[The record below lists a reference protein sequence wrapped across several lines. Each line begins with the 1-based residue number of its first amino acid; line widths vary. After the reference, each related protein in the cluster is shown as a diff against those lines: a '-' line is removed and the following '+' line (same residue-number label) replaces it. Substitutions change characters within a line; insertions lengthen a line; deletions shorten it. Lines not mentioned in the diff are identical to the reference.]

1 MTSPDENPGNE
12 SPEQPAEP
20 QGPGPGEETAD
31 GISAAADSS
40 VKPAKS
46 TDPPP
51 LPRPQ
56 ERPEK
61 QRANDA
67 VSKAVIKRLGKS
79 IGISLPRNRYRVF
92 LGKGAIPPVSETKQ
106 FVAPLAEINK
116 VRIRILEGDDD
127 QADRNEFLGEIG
139 INGIRLREDGKAEL
153 ELEFSL
159 NATGI
164 LMVRLSD
171 RIGEA
176 ECMARFS
183 LSHFRKEMHDEADIS
198 SIPVDELAKKIDL
211 LEQQMQTIKG
221 EIEVRREKR

>member
-1 MTSPDENPGNE
+1 MTPSDENPGNE
-12 SPEQPAEP
+12 SPEQPAGP

-31 GISAAADSS
+31 GISAGADSS
-40 VKPAKS
+40 AKPVES

-61 QRANDA
+61 LRTNGAAQKAA
-67 VSKAVIKRLGKS
+67 VRRLGKS

-116 VRIRILEGDDD
+116 VRIRILEGDED

-159 NATGI
+159 SATGI
-164 LMVRLSD
+164 LTIRLSD

-176 ECMARFS
+176 EGMARFS
-183 LSHFRKEMHDEADIS
+183 LSSFRKEMHDEVDITS
-198 SIPVDELAKKIDL
+198 MPAEELAKKIDL